1 MEITLETYRFLEEK
15 GVVIHYHPEY
25 YPDGGNLCFSIEFYK
40 FKEGK
45 HKQQTYWYN
54 DNHECGD
61 VMETMIFSIKVA
73 LWYLEDES
81 RIQLING
88 GCYDEKYNQYTDE
101 LGLFLETLYK

>member
-25 YPDGGNLCFSIEFYK
+25 YENGGNLCFSIEFLR
-40 FKEGK
+40 FKDK
-45 HKQQTYWYN
+45 QTYWYN

-61 VMETMIFSIKVA
+61 VMETMIFSIKLA

-88 GCYDEKYNQYTDE
+88 SCCDEKYNQYTDD
-101 LGLFLETLYK
+101 LDLFLETLYK